1 MRGENIMIEY
11 KVISAEWIELAEG
24 YGYWKY
30 EFEKVGE
37 KNDRS
42 LYY

>member
-1 MRGENIMIEY
+1 MVEY

-30 EFEKVGE
+30 EFEKVEE
-37 KNDRS
+37 K
-42 LYY
+42 